1 MKKKAGQRL
10 RRWMIIMV
18 ILLAGAGALW
28 WVQGQTVS
36 LDEYLLQINR
46 LTKTGDHQQA
56 LSLCDQAVQ
65 DYPQK
70 GVLYEKKAQIYWS
83 DDQADLAIRTLDY
96 GYKQTGWEGLKQLRA
111 RYDSAEE
118 EDVYF
123 QQVLVG
129 SSGAQQQ
136 SQKVETYTSYQLP
149 EVPLPEVE
157 RPVKNEN
164 NAETE

>member
-1 MKKKAGQRL
+1 M
-10 RRWMIIMV
+10 
-18 ILLAGAGALW
+18 
-28 WVQGQTVS
+28 
-36 LDEYLLQINR
+36 
-46 LTKTGDHQQA
+46 
-56 LSLCDQAVQ
+56 
-65 DYPQK
+65 
-70 GVLYEKKAQIYWS
+70 YEKKAQIYWS

-136 SQKVETYTSYQLP
+136 SQKVEAYTSYQLP

-157 RPVKNEN
+157 RPAKNEN
-164 NAETE
+164 NTETE